1 MQEIKELTKLINELD
16 SQVSACTRCG
26 VCQGS
31 CPVFFETGREAD
43 VTRGKLALID
53 GLVKEMFGDPK
64 GVYSRLN
71 KCLLCGSC
79 VVNCPSGIN
88 SLEIFIKARV
98 ILTGYMGLSGIKKII
113 LRFVLGRPVFF
124 NRIMGFVSGYQRY
137 FSRPVDKYI
146 GTSCARFGI
155 PLFKDRHF
163 KSLAS
168 VPFHDRIPS
177 VDKPS
182 GSSNIKVAFFV
193 GCIIDKVFPEI
204 AESALKIFEY
214 HGIGVFMPEGEG
226 CCGIPAISSGDTK
239 TFNSLVLHNIERF
252 DAGKFDYLITA
263 CATCTYTIKKIWPM
277 MFQAESD
284 ETKEKIIKLSEKTL
298 DINQFLVS
306 EVGLVKENETMDD
319 DPISITYHDP
329 CHLKK
334 SMGVFTEPRELIEAN
349 NRYRLKE
356 MREADRCCGMG
367 GSFNLS
373 HYDISSEIGKRKR
386 DNIAASN
393 CSIVATGCP
402 ACMIHI
408 SDMLS
413 KSGDKVLIKHT
424 IEIYAEVISKK
435 LKAISK

>member
-1 MQEIKELTKLINELD
+1 
-16 SQVSACTRCG
+16 
-26 VCQGS
+26 
-31 CPVFFETGREAD
+31 
-43 VTRGKLALID
+43 
-53 GLVKEMFGDPK
+53 
-64 GVYSRLN
+64 
-71 KCLLCGSC
+71 
-79 VVNCPSGIN
+79 
-88 SLEIFIKARV
+88 
-98 ILTGYMGLSGIKKII
+98 
-113 LRFVLGRPVFF
+113 
-124 NRIMGFVSGYQRY
+124 
-137 FSRPVDKYI
+137 
-146 GTSCARFGI
+146 
-155 PLFKDRHF
+155 
-163 KSLAS
+163 
-168 VPFHDRIPS
+168 
-177 VDKPS
+177 
-182 GSSNIKVAFFV
+182 
-193 GCIIDKVFPEI
+193 
-204 AESALKIFEY
+204 
-214 HGIGVFMPEGEG
+214 
-226 CCGIPAISSGDTK
+226 
-239 TFNSLVLHNIERF
+239 
-252 DAGKFDYLITA
+252 
-263 CATCTYTIKKIWPM
+263 

-306 EVGLVKENETMDD
+306 KVGLVKENETMDD
-319 DPISITYHDP
+319 DRISISYHDP

-334 SMGVFTEPRELIEAN
+334 SMGIFTEPRELIEAN

-413 KSGDKVLIKHT
+413 KSGDKVLVKHT